1 MTLKIVS
8 SIRNLSESNTLEN
21 IAFATT
27 WFPANSELDYNYNQ
41 RNWIA
46 GLL

>member
-21 IAFATT
+21 ITFATT
-27 WFPANSELDYNYNQ
+27 
-41 RNWIA
+41 
-46 GLL
+46 